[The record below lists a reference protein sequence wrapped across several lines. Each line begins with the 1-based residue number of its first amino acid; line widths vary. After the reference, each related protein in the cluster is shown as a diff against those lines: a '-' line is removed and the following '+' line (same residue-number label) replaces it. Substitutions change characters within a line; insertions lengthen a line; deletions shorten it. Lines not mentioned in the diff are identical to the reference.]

1 MEDRSMSRT
10 ILLTGATGFLGG
22 EVARRLVQGTDCT
35 LVALVRGEGAEAA
48 ARRLARGWSD
58 WPEPSGAIGGRVQV
72 LCGDVA
78 LPQLGLD
85 DETYAGLIGEVTQ
98 IVHVAADLRLNAPID
113 ELRATNVQGVAN
125 VLELARAAR
134 KSGKLERLA
143 HVSTAY
149 VAGRR
154 TGDVPEDALTDAFG
168 FSSAYERT
176 KYEGERLVQAA
187 RDELPVSIFRPG
199 FVVGDSHS
207 GAIRT
212 SNTLYY
218 PLRLY
223 LAGKLRVLPARREL
237 RVNLVP
243 VDYVAEAIVHLI
255 FAPEAAGLTF
265 HLTAPDTSLPM
276 ASELIEATRRWALE
290 HLRLRLPRP
299 IFLPLPLPRTYGR
312 ARRGTSGG
320 EHTLGPMSDLL
331 PYMSSRQAFRRDNV
345 DRLLGPYTLSW
356 REYLPR
362 LLEYGVYTGFLHRS
376 GRTVHEQILYR
387 LGSKSRRVTYH
398 DLADGKRVT
407 RSAAEVRAEI
417 VAAAGALRTLGI
429 GPGDAVAMTGLNSTR
444 YLALDVAIGLLGAV
458 SVPLYYTSP
467 PAEVAAIVEASGAKL
482 LLVGTPR
489 LLERLGELVTP
500 CCRELPIVSFCRE
513 PVPADSTGKVM
524 GWEAFLALGAG
535 QGSDG
540 RTVERAPVE
549 LDSLATLRYTSGTT
563 GQSKGAMFTHAHLRW
578 LAEVTASLLPWQ
590 ARNRTT
596 SWLSCLPMNHVVEGI
611 LATYAPYYIPAPLE
625 ITFLENIHELSRAL
639 PQIRPSAFFS
649 VPRIY
654 ERVWDAFAESG
665 PGRFYLGLGHGAAG
679 RGLRALLRP
688 LLRQSLL
695 RKAGLDRC
703 AMLIVGSAPVP
714 EGMVRAYREL
724 GIEVHNAYGLTE
736 APLVALNRPGANH
749 LGTVGQPLPETKVR
763 IAADGEV
770 LVQGPQVTAGYYRG
784 EPACVDGWLLTGDLG
799 QLTDD
804 GRLMILGRKK
814 ELIKTSYGKYIHPGK
829 VEALLKEIPGVVEA
843 MVVGEGRPYC
853 VGLLWARDGTQGHRS
868 GGAIDR
874 AIAEANTRLSHPE
887 QVKRWALLPAN
898 LSVEGGQLTANL
910 KLKRHVV
917 GAQYLAIVDGLYGG
931 KAMPGQVLHVGQA
944 AREQAA

>member
-1 MEDRSMSRT
+1 MEDRSMSRK

-22 EVARRLVQGTDCT
+22 EVARRLLQDAEHT

-48 ARRLARGWSD
+48 AQRLARVWSD
-58 WPEPSGAIGGRVQV
+58 WPELSGAIGGRVRV

-78 LPQLGLD
+78 APQLGLD
-85 DETYAGLIGEVTQ
+85 DETYAELAREVTQ

-134 KSGKLERLA
+134 KSGRLERVA

-154 TGDVPEDALTDAFG
+154 TGDVPEDALSDAFG
-168 FSSAYERT
+168 FSSAYEQT

-187 RDELPVSIFRPG
+187 RDELPLSVFRPG
-199 FVVGDSHS
+199 FVVGDSQS

-212 SNTLYY
+212 FNTLYY

-237 RVNLVP
+237 KVNLVP
-243 VDYVAEAIVHLI
+243 VDYVAEAIVRLI
-255 FAPEAAGLTF
+255 FVPEAAGLTF
-265 HLTAPDTSLPM
+265 HLTAPDASLPT
-276 ASELIEATRRWALE
+276 AGELIEATRQWALE
-290 HLRLRLPRP
+290 RLGLRLPRLW
-299 IFLPLPLPRTYGR
+299 FLPR
-312 ARRGTSGG
+312 ARSRPPRGAG
-320 EHTLGPMSDLL
+320 GPMLDLR
-331 PYMSSRQAFRRDNV
+331 PYMGNRQAFRRENV

-362 LLEYGVYTGFLHRS
+362 LLEYGVYSGFLHRS
-376 GRTVHEQILYR
+376 DRTVHEQILYR

-407 RSAAEVRAEI
+407 RSAAEVRDES
-417 VAAAGALRTLGI
+417 VAAAGALRALGI

-467 PAEVAAIVEASGAKL
+467 PAEVGAIVQASGAKL
-482 LLVGTPR
+482 LLIGTPR
-489 LLERLGELVTP
+489 LLERLGELATP
-500 CCRELPIVSFCRE
+500 CCRELRIVSFCRE
-513 PVPADSTGKVM
+513 RAPADSPGVM
-524 GWEAFLALGAG
+524 EWETFLALGAG
-535 QGSDG
+535 QSADE
-540 RTVERAPVE
+540 RTMVRAPVG

-563 GQSKGAMFTHAHLRW
+563 GQSKGAMFAHAHLRW
-578 LAEVTASLLPWQ
+578 MAEATASLLPWQ

-625 ITFLENIHELSRAL
+625 ITFLEDIHELSQAL
-639 PQIRPSAFFS
+639 PQVRPSAFFS

-654 ERVWDAFAESG
+654 ERVWDTFAASG
-665 PGRFYLGLGHGAAG
+665 PGRFYLGLGQGAAG
-679 RGLRALLRP
+679 QRLGTLLRP

-703 AMLIVGSAPVP
+703 AMLIVGSAPVA
-714 EGMVRAYREL
+714 EGMLRAFREL
-724 GIEVHNAYGLTE
+724 GIEIHNAYGLTE
-736 APLVALNRPGANH
+736 APLVAMNRPGANH

-763 IAADGEV
+763 IAGDGEV
-770 LVQGPQVTAGYYRG
+770 LVRGPQVTAGYYHG

-799 QLTDD
+799 ELSGD
-804 GRLMILGRKK
+804 GGLVILGRKK

-829 VEALLKEIPGVVEA
+829 IEALLKEIPGVVEA
-843 MVVGEGRPYC
+843 MLVGEGRPYC
-853 VGLLWARDGTQGHRS
+853 VGLLWTRDGTRGHPA
-868 GGAIDR
+868 GEAIDR
-874 AIAEANTRLSHPE
+874 AIAEANARLSHPE
-887 QVKRWALLPAN
+887 QIKRWALLPAD

-917 GAQYLAIVDGLYGG
+917 GQQYLGIVDGLYGG
-931 KAMPGQVLHVGQA
+931 TPMPGQVLHVGQA
-944 AREQAA
+944 AREGAA

>member
-1 MEDRSMSRT
+1 MEDRSMSRK

-22 EVARRLVQGTDCT
+22 EVARRLLQDTNCT
-35 LVALVRGEGAEAA
+35 LVALVRGAGAEAA
-48 ARRLARGWSD
+48 ARRLERAWSD
-58 WPEPSGAIGGRVQV
+58 WPELAGAIGGRVRV

-78 LPQLGLD
+78 LPHLGLD
-85 DETYAGLIGEVTQ
+85 DETYAELVGQVTH
-98 IVHVAADLRLNAPID
+98 IVHVAADLRLNAPIE

-134 KSGKLERLA
+134 RCGRLERLA

-154 TGDVPEDALTDAFG
+154 AGDVPEDALTDAFG

-187 RDELPVSIFRPG
+187 RDELPVSVFRPG
-199 FVVGDSHS
+199 FIVGDSHN

-212 SNTLYY
+212 FNTLYY

-223 LAGKLRVLPARREL
+223 LAGKLRVLPARRDL

-243 VDYVAEAIVHLI
+243 VDYVAEAIVRLI
-255 FAPEAAGLTF
+255 FVPEAAGLTF
-265 HLTAPDTSLPM
+265 HLTAPDATLPTAGEM
-276 ASELIEATRRWALE
+276 IEATRRWALE
-290 HLRLRLPRP
+290 RLGLRLPRL
-299 IFLPLPLPRTYGR
+299 IFLPLPLPRALGR
-312 ARRGTSGG
+312 ARRSAPGG

-331 PYMSSRQAFRRDNV
+331 PYMSSRQAFKRDNV

-356 REYLPR
+356 REYLPH

-398 DLADGKRVT
+398 DLVGDKRVT
-407 RSAAEVRAEI
+407 RSAAEVRGEI
-417 VAAAGALRTLGI
+417 VAAAGAMRALGI
-429 GPGDAVAMTGLNSTR
+429 GRGDAVAMTGLNSTR

-467 PAEVAAIVEASGAKL
+467 PSEVAAMVEASGAKL
-482 LLVGTPR
+482 LLVGAPR
-489 LLERLGELVTP
+489 LLERLGELSTP
-500 CCRELPIVSFCRE
+500 CCSELPIVSFCRE
-513 PVPADSTGKVM
+513 PAPADSTGKAM

-535 QGSDG
+535 PGS
-540 RTVERAPVE
+540 EKSAAARAPVG
-549 LDSLATLRYTSGTT
+549 LDGLATLRYTSGTT

-625 ITFLENIHELSRAL
+625 ITFLEDIHELSQAL
-639 PQIRPSAFFS
+639 PQVRPSAFFS

-654 ERVWDAFAESG
+654 ERVWEAFAASG
-665 PGRFYLGLGHGAAG
+665 PGRFYLGLGQGAAG
-679 RGLRALLRP
+679 RALRALLRP
-688 LLRQSLL
+688 VLRQSLL

-749 LGTVGQPLPETKVR
+749 LGTVGQPLPETRVR
-763 IAADGEV
+763 IAEDGEV

-784 EPACVDGWLLTGDLG
+784 EAACVDGWLLTGDLG
-799 QLTDD
+799 ELTGD
-804 GRLMILGRKK
+804 GRLVILGRKK

-843 MVVGEGRPYC
+843 MLVGEGRPYC
-853 VGLLWARDGTQGHRS
+853 VGLLWARDGTQGHPS
-868 GGAIDR
+868 GEAIDR
-874 AIAEANTRLSHPE
+874 AIVQANARLSHPE
-887 QVKRWALLPAN
+887 QIKRWALLPAG
-898 LSVEGGQLTANL
+898 LSVEGGQLTASL

-917 GAQYLAIVDGLYGG
+917 GQQCLGIIDGLYLGTP
-931 KAMPGQVLHVGQA
+931 MPGQVLHVGQA
-944 AREQAA
+944 ARERAA